1 MRLFNKKNQKNDNAL
16 SKNGEEATLLGLGAF
31 LSINPEQT
39 QAVGEGAIGL
49 FPRIID
55 AVKENVAN
63 AVEAVTDFIN
73 DLFSM

>member
-1 MRLFNKKNQKNDNAL
+1 MRLFNKKKNDNAL
-16 SKNGEEATLLGLGAF
+16 LKDGEEATLLGLGAF

-55 AVKENVAN
+55 AVKENVSNVA
-63 AVEAVTDFIN
+63 EAVTDFID
-73 DLFSM
+73 DLLNM